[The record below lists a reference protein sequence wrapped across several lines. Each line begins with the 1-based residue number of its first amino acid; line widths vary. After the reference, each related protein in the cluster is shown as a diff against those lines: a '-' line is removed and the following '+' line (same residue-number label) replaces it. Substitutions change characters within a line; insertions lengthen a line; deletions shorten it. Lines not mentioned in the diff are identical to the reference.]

1 MGSTSG
7 RDINKDEA
15 SGLTSIAHDK
25 VIIYEEAKM
34 TFICKKIYFN
44 DLHLEN
50 MPFLQ

>member
-1 MGSTSG
+1 MGLTSG
-7 RDINKDEA
+7 RDINKDDV
-15 SGLTSIAHDK
+15 SGLTPIAHDK
-25 VIIYEEAKM
+25 VTIYKEAKM